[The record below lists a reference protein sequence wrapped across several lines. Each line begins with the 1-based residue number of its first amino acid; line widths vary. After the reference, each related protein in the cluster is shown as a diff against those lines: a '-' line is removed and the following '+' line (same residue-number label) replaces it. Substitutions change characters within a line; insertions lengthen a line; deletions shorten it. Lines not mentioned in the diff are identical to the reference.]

1 MLKNMSLKINRSPVT
16 KNTLNLKPLAPDDG
30 LKDLRNLIKDAI
42 YHIQMLGIFGSFKAT
57 MAYIIQ
63 LERLK
68 LHCDDTKMYCIFS
81 SVLSL
86 FVQIKSIFQS
96 EMKNIEPKDQIMRFS
111 SDKIHV
117 LIDILREYKVTSKQE
132 LCAIL
137 FVERRFTAKILYHI
151 LMALSE
157 IDEFSF
163 IKSNF
168 IVGYNNNPYNSTR
181 EGMYVAKQNKKVFTG
196 FYEKECN
203 LIVASNV
210 LEEGID
216 MPNCSLVVKFDKPT
230 NYRSYVQSKG
240 RARHRDSFYYIM
252 VSTPDYRKFQANYYT
267 FQAVENILNNVSSAI
282 FVQDFYKSIVEFIE

>member
-1 MLKNMSLKINRSPVT
+1 MMV
-16 KNTLNLKPLAPDDG
+16 
-30 LKDLRNLIKDAI
+30 
-42 YHIQMLGIFGSFKAT
+42 YV
-57 MAYIIQ
+57 IQ

-68 LHCDDTKMYCIFS
+68 LHCDDKQMYCIFS

-86 FVQIKSIFQS
+86 LVQIKSVFQTQ
-96 EMKNIEPKDQIMRFS
+96 MKHFEPKDQIMRFS
-111 SDKIHV
+111 SDKLYV
-117 LIDILREYKVTSKQE
+117 LIDILREYKTISKQD
-132 LCAIL
+132 LCAII

-151 LMALSE
+151 LKTLAE

-163 IKSNF
+163 IKPNF

-181 EGMYVAKQNKKVFTG
+181 EGMYVAKQNKKVYTS

-203 LIVASNV
+203 LLVASNV

-252 VSTPDYRKFQANYYT
+252 VSAEDIGKFQRNYITY
-267 FQAVENILNNVSSAI
+267 QQVENILNRVSSLFLIICTQKFLGYIRFLHIYKHFVPFNSFPKNTCSSTAI
-282 FVQDFYKSIVEFIE
+282 SKFPCSFFYMYMCHLRRD